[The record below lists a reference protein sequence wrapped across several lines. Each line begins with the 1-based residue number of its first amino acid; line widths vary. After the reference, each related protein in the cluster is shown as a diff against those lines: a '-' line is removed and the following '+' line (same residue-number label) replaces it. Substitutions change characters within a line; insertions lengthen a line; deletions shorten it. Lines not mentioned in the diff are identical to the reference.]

1 MTEETKKTWYWT
13 GGITVGLV
21 VLMAGLWL
29 FGVFEVPA
37 VQ

>member
-13 GGITVGLV
+13 GGLTAGLVGLV
-21 VLMAGLWL
+21 VVLWI
-29 FGVFEVPA
+29 FGIFEVPS